1 MFKKMLVFFT
11 LALFTLGSVPAV
23 FADDAPDGNERK
35 GKYTYRKVIKAC
47 HENGGVDSPSPTVS
61 PADMTRAEWKQIF
74 ESRNFEVFGC
84 QAQWDAISD
93 QDIKDIH
100 AYFHAF
106 AKDSPAPATCS

>member
-1 MFKKMLVFFT
+1 MFKKMLIFFT

-47 HENGGVDSPSPTVS
+47 HERGEVDSASPKVS
-61 PADMTRAEWKQIF
+61 PADMNRAEWKEIF
-74 ESRNFEVFGC
+74 ENKHFSAFGC
-84 QAQWDAISD
+84 LPEWNAISD
-93 QDIKDIH
+93 QDILDIY

-106 AKDSPAPATCS
+106 AKDSPAPATCN